1 MTQKKQDKLEKD
13 SVKFTAYGIKRNL
26 SDWETILGLKK
37 DTLHKKWCLASYDH
51 VVREIKYLILKSSCV
66 GHLVD

>member
-1 MTQKKQDKLEKD
+1 MKEKC
-13 SVKFTAYGIKRNL
+13 SIAFTAYGVKRNL

-37 DTLHKKWCLASYDH
+37 DTLHKMWREKGHDL

-66 GHLVD
+66 GHLID